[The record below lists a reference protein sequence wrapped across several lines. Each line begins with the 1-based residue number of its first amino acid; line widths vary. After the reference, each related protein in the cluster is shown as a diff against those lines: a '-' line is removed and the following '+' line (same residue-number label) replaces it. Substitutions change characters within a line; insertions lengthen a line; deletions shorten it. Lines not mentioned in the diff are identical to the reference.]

1 EVIALGQ
8 QVMLVLAVLE
18 PGRAMNL
25 SFVSALRASGNART
39 SMIVGILGMWLVAV
53 PVAYIAGIQLGLGLV
68 GIYLG
73 MMADEWV
80 RGLTFLIIWQRKTWM
95 NRSNIDLNLEQD
107 VQNQHDAEIE
117 TIHSIKV

>member
-1 EVIALGQ
+1 
-8 QVMLVLAVLE
+8 
-18 PGRAMNL
+18 
-25 SFVSALRASGNART
+25 
-39 SMIVGILGMWLVAV
+39 GILGMWLVAV

-107 VQNQHDAEIE
+107 VQNQHDASIE
-117 TIHSIKV
+117 TIHSIEV